1 MVKQQLKLLRIG
13 KKKSIFQYVSLY
25 VDFSVNS
32 FANSSN
38 QWVCYPV
45 VRPDWSEDSLKE
57 IASLFKG

>member
-38 QWVCYPV
+38 QWVCYLV

-57 IASLFKG
+57 IADWFKG

>member
-13 KKKSIFQYVSLY
+13 KKKSVFQYVSLY

-32 FANSSN
+32 FANSSY
-38 QWVCYPV
+38 QGVCYPV

-57 IASLFKG
+57 IAGWFKG

>member
-13 KKKSIFQYVSLY
+13 KKKAFSKI
-25 VDFSVNS
+25 DFSVNS

-38 QWVCYPV
+38 QWVCYLV

-57 IASLFKG
+57 IADWFKG